1 MNRKFFISS
10 AIVLILVVSLALVCS
25 CGGDGDG
32 QASSEKEITAFL
44 YEAAKN
50 DEYISSDVIAVI
62 QDSSISTT
70 VPYGTD
76 VTRLVAT
83 FTVTGISVTV
93 GGTDQVSGITANDFS
108 SPVSYMVTAED
119 GSTQDYTVT
128 VTAGAASSK
137 EITAFSF
144 PAADNDVLSSD
155 VTGTIRGT
163 EISAAVPYGTDM
175 TGLVAAFST
184 TGVSVAVG
192 GVVQVSGVMENDFT
206 DPVSY
211 TVTAEDG
218 STQEYTVTVTEG
230 ADTVPPNT
238 PVVSV
243 ELIINVSTPTWS
255 WTVPTDTDKFRYQ
268 LNEESGAWTE
278 TADAGT
284 TSFTPGEALA
294 DGTYTLYVQAGDS
307 AGN

>member
-108 SPVSYMVTAED
+108 SPVSYMA
-119 GSTQDYTVT
+119 
-128 VTAGAASSK
+128 
-137 EITAFSF
+137 
-144 PAADNDVLSSD
+144 
-155 VTGTIRGT
+155 
-163 EISAAVPYGTDM
+163 
-175 TGLVAAFST
+175 
-184 TGVSVAVG
+184 
-192 GVVQVSGVMENDFT
+192 
-206 DPVSY
+206 VSY
-211 TVTAEDG
+211 THLT
-218 STQEYTVTVTEG
+218 
-230 ADTVPPNT
+230 
-238 PVVSV
+238 
-243 ELIINVSTPTWS
+243 LPT
-255 WTVPTDTDKFRYQ
+255 
-268 LNEESGAWTE
+268 N
-278 TADAGT
+278 
-284 TSFTPGEALA
+284 
-294 DGTYTLYVQAGDS
+294 
-307 AGN
+307 